1 MILFDFIRSVASWAI
16 ALAVPLVNLFGFTQ
30 ILAIV
35 PPRGTLTWAR
45 IRSWAQCRHRAVF
58 GGGIHI
64 EASAA

>member
-1 MILFDFIRSVASWAI
+1 MILFDFIRSVATWAW
-16 ALAVPLVNLFGFTQ
+16 ALVVLVAHLFGFAQ

-45 IRSWAQCRHRAVF
+45 VRSWAQCRHRAVF

-64 EASAA
+64 DASAA